1 MNNAEMLE
9 WLMTTKKM
17 SVRSAK
23 DVISRKGR
31 ILRML
36 GIDEI
41 DDTTLEKLL
50 VCDQF
55 IDSSMFIKSQ
65 LKRTVTLYME
75 YKSTIGIK

>member
-1 MNNAEMLE
+1 MDNAEILE
-9 WLMTTKKM
+9 WLTTAKKM

-41 DDTTLEKLL
+41 DDTTLERLL

-65 LKRTVTLYME
+65 LKRTVALYME